1 MALFHSTGR
10 TKSERLYNAYGRLMY
25 KTAFDILGDSHLSE
39 DAVHESFVR
48 IIKNIDR
55 IDEENTER
63 TKSFLVIISR
73 NVSLD
78 MLRKRK
84 KETETEDIPD
94 PSPGIDEIVINRDTL
109 KRTAEAI
116 RALDPKYRDVLLAVR
131 VHNLSRRE
139 TAEMF
144 GISEETVKKRLTR
157 AKEKLKEVI
166 DCEKI

>member
-1 MALFHSTGR
+1 MALFHITGR
-10 TKSERLYNAYGRLMY
+10 TKAERLYNTYGRMMY

-48 IIKNIDR
+48 IIKIIDR
-55 IDEENTER
+55 VEEENTER

-78 MLRKRK
+78 ILRKRK
-84 KETETEDIPD
+84 KETEAEDIPD

-131 VHNLSRRE
+131 VHNLSRME

-166 DCEKI
+166 DCEKV

>member
-1 MALFHSTGR
+1 MALFHITGR
-10 TKSERLYNAYGRLMY
+10 TKAERLYNTYGRMMY

-48 IIKNIDR
+48 IIKIIDR
-55 IDEENTER
+55 VEEENTER

-78 MLRKRK
+78 ILRKRK
-84 KETETEDIPD
+84 KETEAEDIPD
-94 PSPGIDEIVINRDTL
+94 PSPGIVINRDTL

-131 VHNLSRRE
+131 VHNLSRME

-166 DCEKI
+166 DCEKV

>member
-1 MALFHSTGR
+1 MALFHITGR
-10 TKSERLYNAYGRLMY
+10 TKAERLYNAYGRMMY
-25 KTAFDILGDSHLSE
+25 KTAFDILGDSLLSE

-48 IIKNIDR
+48 IIKIIDK
-55 IDEENTER
+55 IDDENTDR

-78 MLRKRK
+78 ILRKRK
-84 KETETEDIPD
+84 KETEAEDIPD
-94 PSPGIDEIVINRDTL
+94 PSPGVDEIVINRDTL

-166 DCEKI
+166 DCEKV